1 MKSVWKET
9 VGMAAEKE
17 TIRVQLNYPLEQV
30 KEPVLYHL
38 VMDYGLIPNIRR
50 ANIDVHTGGYIVLE
64 LSGEKPDL
72 ERGLRF
78 LESCGIS
85 ISGVGVDGTQEWVM

>member
-1 MKSVWKET
+1 MADRET
-9 VGMAAEKE
+9 K
-17 TIRVQLNYPLEQV
+17 RVQLNYPLERV

-64 LSGEKPDL
+64 LTGESEAL
-72 ERGLRF
+72 HRGIGF
-78 LESCGIS
+78 LEQCGITVTD
-85 ISGVGVDGTQEWVM
+85 VGAEPTQEWSV